1 MEFHLSFSPQYRFE
15 TMLKSKRKKSPYW
28 LDFRPRGF
36 GSRNY
41 YELAAKYE
49 GRFARA
55 FMTAVK
61 DTLPERIPSKLK
73 EAWDKEDLYEA
84 IAAVPVLD
92 GGQDTTEAQRE
103 NYKRFEAALVRAY
116 SGLLK
121 ESGQAAAE
129 NMNKLLGVNFGFTIS
144 DGSNAEILKA
154 DEDVFVNDRWLTPI
168 VPVNPYSKR
177 WMETRAM
184 ELVTQ
189 GITAQQ
195 HETARMLLQDG
206 FERGLRIERLYPEI
220 RANIG
225 LLPRELKAVG
235 NRRALLVAEG
245 IPEGR
250 IDKLVA
256 KYSQQLLR
264 KRAERIAR
272 TETITAQAAGRRQM
286 WQLAE
291 ESGELPKVQRR
302 WMSAPGS
309 DNPDRPCEICLD
321 LDGKTAPINGQYES
335 LEGPIDGP
343 TAHPGCRCGETLER
357 VK

>member
-1 MEFHLSFSPQYRFE
+1 MTFTPQYRFE
-15 TMLKSKRKKSPYW
+15 TLLKAKRSKTPGW
-28 LDFRPRGF
+28 MDFRPRGL

-49 GRFARA
+49 RRFARA
-55 FMTAVK
+55 FMAAIK
-61 DTLPERIPSKLK
+61 GTLPERIP
-73 EAWDKEDLYEA
+73 ADLRDYWNGDRLEEA

-92 GGQDTTEAQRE
+92 VGPDATRAQRE
-103 NYKRFEAALVRAY
+103 NYERFEATLVRAY
-116 SGLLK
+116 EGVLR
-121 ESGQAAAE
+121 ESGEAAAE
-129 NMNKLLGVNFGFTIS
+129 ELNKLVGTNFGFS
-144 DGSNAEILKA
+144 LDDGSTAEIIKA
-154 DEDVFVNDRWLTPI
+154 DVDDRWLVPI
-168 VPVNPYSKR
+168 VPVNPYSIR

-195 HETARMLLQDG
+195 HETVRLLLQDG

-225 LLPRELKAVG
+225 LLPRELEAVA
-235 NRRALLVAEG
+235 NRRMLHEAAGMPSARV
-245 IPEGR
+245 
-250 IDKLVA
+250 DKLTA
-256 KYSQQLLR
+256 KYSEQLLR

-272 TETITAQAAGRRQM
+272 TETINAQAVGRRQM

-291 ESGELPKVQRR
+291 ESGNLPKVQRR
-302 WMSAPGS
+302 WVSAPGS

-335 LEGPIDGP
+335 IKGPIDGP
-343 TAHPGCRCGETLER
+343 TAHPGCRCSETLER